1 MYRFSPWLEI
11 TRPKTLLVAIAVI
24 LLGQTLAFY
33 DHQAVF
39 SFTTAVLC
47 FACCM
52 SLQIAVNLANDYFDD
67 KNGVDNAAR
76 LGPVRAIQQGSL
88 LPQQVFYAIVFT
100 CIMATISGLYLI
112 ALGGWPY
119 VMLGL
124 LSLAG
129 VYLYSGGPKPIASI
143 GLGEIAVFIYFG
155 LLAVAGSYYL
165 QTQQLHIAV
174 FIAAAEIGFLV
185 AAIMLV
191 NNIRDIDSDSAAGK
205 FTLAT
210 RLGVKASKQLYCVL
224 IFLPSALLVLDVYQG
239 YEMLVILP
247 VQWFLCV
254 NIFTRTGKQLN
265 QQLGQTSAC
274 VLLWA
279 VIYSG
284 LLLVN

>member
-1 MYRFSPWLEI
+1 MYRFSPWIEI

-33 DHQAVF
+33 DDQA
-39 SFTTAVLC
+39 SFDFVIAATC
-47 FACCM
+47 FVCCM

-67 KNGVDNAAR
+67 KNGVDNGAR
-76 LGPVRAIQQGSL
+76 LGPVRAIQQGHL
-88 LPQQVFYAIVFT
+88 TARQVLNAIVFT
-100 CIMATISGLYLI
+100 CAIATFSGLYLI
-112 ALGGWPY
+112 VLGGWPF
-119 VMLGL
+119 VILGL

-143 GLGEIAVFIYFG
+143 GLGELAVFIYFG
-155 LLAVAGSYYL
+155 LLAVMGSYYL
-165 QTQQLHIAV
+165 QTHVANYAV
-174 FIAAAEIGFLV
+174 LVAASEIGLLV

-210 RLGVKASKQLYCVL
+210 RLGAIASKRLYCCL
-224 IFLPSALLVLDVYQG
+224 IILPSALLFFDPYQG
-239 YEMLVILP
+239 FEMLIILP

-254 NIFTRTGKQLN
+254 NIFSRTGKQLN

-284 LLLVN
+284 LLFT